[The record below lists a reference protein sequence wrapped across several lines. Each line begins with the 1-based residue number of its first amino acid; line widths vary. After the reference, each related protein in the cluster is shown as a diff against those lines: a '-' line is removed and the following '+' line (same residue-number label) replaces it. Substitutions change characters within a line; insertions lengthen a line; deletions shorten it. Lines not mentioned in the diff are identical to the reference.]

1 MLEVMKVICTTK
13 FEDWTKRIEN
23 SAEKTTTIDISVEF
37 VDIMARNI
45 ITIAFGEDIN
55 DELFELPVRKCEN
68 SSEFV
73 IKMIK
78 LGDAIKEVWE

>member
-13 FEDWTKRIEN
+13 FEDWTKRIED

-55 DELFELPVRKCEN
+55 DELFELPVRKCEILCY
-68 SSEFV
+68 SIFK
-73 IKMIK
+73 IIYTKK
-78 LGDAIKEVWE
+78 